1 MGTSLVVQC
10 SRLHAS
16 NAGSVGSILVREL
29 CSHMLCSAANK
40 RVKRAVSIKY
50 VIVVQSLSY
59 VLLFATLW
67 TIACQAPLSVEFSRQ
82 EYWSQVPF
90 FLSRGSSQPRD

>member
-1 MGTSLVVQC
+1 
-10 SRLHAS
+10 
-16 NAGSVGSILVREL
+16 
-29 CSHMLCSAANK
+29 MLCSAAKK

-90 FLSRGSSQPRD
+90 FFVQGIFPTQGLNLDLLHLQVHSLSLSHLGSPCKIPFKDLV